1 MPDIPDEFAAT
12 ILRLRG
18 PDTRYWLD
26 RLPATLAD
34 YAQRWSLT
42 LGEPYV
48 ALTFNYVT
56 RATSADGTPVVLK
69 IGFSDDKEFSTEAD
83 ALAAYGGQG
92 MVALLDADLA
102 DAVLLLERIEPGTPL
117 TAIEDDERAT
127 SIAAQ
132 VMRRLWRPAPEG
144 HDFPTVAH
152 WGLGFERHRQHFGG
166 SGPIPSALF
175 EQAASLYHEL
185 EASMAAPVLL
195 HGDLHHGNI
204 LAATREPWLAIDPK
218 GLVGEPAYET
228 GALLR
233 NPRDRLR
240 SLPNAK
246 PLLARRIAL
255 LADALD
261 LDRVRIRDWGI
272 AQAVLSAIWS
282 LEDSD
287 DMNAATFVIGCA
299 TALTETHV

>member
-42 LGEPYV
+42 LGEPYA

-56 RATSADGTPVVLK
+56 RATSAYGTPVVLK

-152 WGLGFERHRQHFGG
+152 WG
-166 SGPIPSALF
+166 SASSVTDSIS
-175 EQAASLYHEL
+175 AA
-185 EASMAAPVLL
+185 AAPFR
-195 HGDLHHGNI
+195 
-204 LAATREPWLAIDPK
+204 A
-218 GLVGEPAYET
+218 
-228 GALLR
+228 
-233 NPRDRLR
+233 R
-240 SLPNAK
+240 SSSK
-246 PLLARRIAL
+246 QRR
-255 LADALD
+255 
-261 LDRVRIRDWGI
+261 
-272 AQAVLSAIWS
+272 STT
-282 LEDSD
+282 
-287 DMNAATFVIGCA
+287 N
-299 TALTETHV
+299 